1 MRIEEREK
9 DMLDHFKD
17 MNKMQEVLHEAQT
30 GLWVIE
36 LEEGTKPR
44 MYADKSMLD
53 LLGFTETPTPEICYE
68 WWYNRIDEDYYPVV
82 ESAVERMAQDDR
94 AEVQYPWQHPK
105 WGRIYVRCGGV
116 RDWNYKKGL
125 CLRGYHQN
133 ITNTVML
140 KREYDTIIQTL
151 SKSYTGIFLCNLQDK
166 TYKAIKQ
173 SEVFRK
179 LQMDFSDYE
188 GFIKKDRKSVV

>member
-53 LLGFTETPTPEICYE
+53 L
-68 WWYNRIDEDYYPVV
+68 
-82 ESAVERMAQDDR
+82 
-94 AEVQYPWQHPK
+94 PK
-105 WGRIYVRCGGV
+105 LPHRRYVMNGGIIV
-116 RDWNYKKGL
+116 LMRT
-125 CLRGYHQN
+125 
-133 ITNTVML
+133 IT
-140 KREYDTIIQTL
+140 R
-151 SKSYTGIFLCNLQDK
+151 
-166 TYKAIKQ
+166 
-173 SEVFRK
+173 
-179 LQMDFSDYE
+179 
-188 GFIKKDRKSVV
+188 

>member
-68 WWYNRIDEDYYPVV
+68 WW
-82 ESAVERMAQDDR
+82 
-94 AEVQYPWQHPK
+94 
-105 WGRIYVRCGGV
+105 
-116 RDWNYKKGL
+116 
-125 CLRGYHQN
+125 
-133 ITNTVML
+133 
-140 KREYDTIIQTL
+140 
-151 SKSYTGIFLCNLQDK
+151 
-166 TYKAIKQ
+166 
-173 SEVFRK
+173 
-179 LQMDFSDYE
+179 
-188 GFIKKDRKSVV
+188 